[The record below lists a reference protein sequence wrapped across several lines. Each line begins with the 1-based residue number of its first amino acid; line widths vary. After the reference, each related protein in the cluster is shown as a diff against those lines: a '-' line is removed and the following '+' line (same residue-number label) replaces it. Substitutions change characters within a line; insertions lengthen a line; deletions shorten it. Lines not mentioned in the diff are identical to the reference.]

1 MSSSIIAGA
10 DEAGRGCVIGP
21 LVICIASVEQGKEK
35 ELVPAGA
42 KDSKALT
49 PKQRERIYEKLKSIC
64 KFKLIKITAEELNSS
79 MKKHSLNEIEAMK
92 IAEGLKGEKF
102 SVFYVDSPDTDKE
115 RFAKRIKKYGIDM
128 KIVSEHKADSK
139 FPIVSAASIAAKV
152 ERDAE
157 IERIKGELGFDFN
170 SGYTSDPITIDYIK
184 KNLEDKRLQK
194 YLRMKWVTID
204 RMKQRTLGDFE
215 D

>member
-1 MSSSIIAGA
+1 MTLTAGA

-21 LVICIASVEQGKEK
+21 LVICIASIEQDNEK
-35 ELVPAGA
+35 ELVTLGA
-42 KDSKALT
+42 KDSKVLS
-49 PKQRERIYEKLKSIC
+49 PSSRERIYEKLKKVC

-92 IAEGLKGEKF
+92 ISEGLKGEKF

-115 RFAKRIKKYGIDM
+115 RFAKRIQKYGIKM

-157 IERIKGELGFDFN
+157 IGRIKQELGYDFN

-184 KNLEDKRLQK
+184 KNLGDKRLQK
-194 YLRMKWVTID
+194 YLRMEWVTID